1 MEKKKREEVI
11 EEWKGL
17 IRDCENRPDEVRF
30 DDWCRN
36 AGVSKSNYYYWKR
49 RIREADGEKQL
60 PAVVKIDPETL
71 RSKKDR
77 FVDVEAGGVRI
88 HVTESTPMGLLTKV
102 LGVVTDA

>member
-36 AGVSKSNYYYWKR
+36 AGVSKSNYYYLEAPDPGSGRGKAASGC
-49 RIREADGEKQL
+49 REDRPGDFKQ
-60 PAVVKIDPETL
+60 
-71 RSKKDR
+71 
-77 FVDVEAGGVRI
+77 
-88 HVTESTPMGLLTKV
+88 
-102 LGVVTDA
+102 